1 MDKQQT
7 LICLLFR
14 KNIYFFAETE
24 KGVFKKRQC
33 MFMTG
38 PHAFSF
44 ERVIQFYFSFIDF
57 SQPSINILSS
67 EKYNQYSSIMR
78 TNSLEFYTQIP
89 NILIYPIFIYLS
101 YSKSKFHNIYGRYIH
116 CYRTQSSFYIFSCF
130 RFIFPIFSVLC
141 CLFAEFTFFKHCPMF
156 KFHSQTYSDLIF
168 LFLQQLI

>member
-89 NILIYPIFIYLS
+89 NILIYPNLYLFILLEIKISQHLWQVHSLLQDTIIVLY
-101 YSKSKFHNIYGRYIH
+101 FFMF
-116 CYRTQSSFYIFSCF
+116 SFYFSNFF
-130 RFIFPIFSVLC
+130 RFMLLICRIHIL
-141 CLFAEFTFFKHCPMF
+141 
-156 KFHSQTYSDLIF
+156 QTLSNV
-168 LFLQQLI
+168 